1 MAKQEIEKETIVAPE
16 APKSNVWKWLMIFFI
31 IIVLLG
37 GAGFGVYEFVI
48 KKPTAEA
55 VKKEPAPVSAMY
67 AMEPFVV
74 NLMDDQGGR
83 YLKVVIQLEVNDEK
97 IVPELNR
104 IKPKLRDAVLD
115 LLSAKS
121 FKDLMDPAG
130 KQQLREEV
138 VLRLNAHLTEG
149 KVLKVFFTEFVVQ

>member
-1 MAKQEIEKETIVAPE
+1 MAKEEIDRETVE
-16 APKSNVWKWLMIFFI
+16 APVVTKSGIWKWLMIFFI

-48 KKPTAEA
+48 KKPPGDV
-55 VKKEPAPVSAMY
+55 VKKEPALVSAMY

-83 YLKVVIQLEVNDEK
+83 YLKAVIQLEVNDEK

-121 FKDLMDPAG
+121 FKDLMDPSG
-130 KQQLREEV
+130 KQQLRDEV